1 MKKLFISSLIIG
13 ATAFAFGADNYNIGI
28 SWKGSGGV
36 DDWSNGNATF
46 SEDDAIFDY
55 QYYMQATGITTPGN
69 WGVEYWLYSEK
80 TSLKPYYSPSSLTFQ
95 NLSYEKN
102 GVLTAS
108 KLYLTS
114 KATGKTTLTVANDIT
129 FKMDASNTS
138 VVFQNTSSTQRFGLI
153 SAGGDFNIGTAD
165 QAEGVKGTLAIGGSG
180 SNIKE
185 LKITGATNVRTG
197 GTLRVFADTYTTGKI
212 TLDTASS
219 LTIGDGDTYG
229 NTLTVNGYSSTG
241 TSSAKIY
248 ANTVNITDTISLTNT
263 ETSTRTTI
271 YADSLSTKDIV
282 ASGNGWLYFFAKDVE
297 TNTTF
302 NVDGDIT
309 LSDNAKIMSQN
320 GTSFGSDNVRAD
332 ITMSGTSQLSFGFTT
347 NEKLSRNVYAGVI
360 TLNGESTS
368 SRPTINLIN
377 ITARQD
383 SHATWD
389 IKGLSGTQGNIT
401 IYAPGTNNTA
411 SLILS
416 IDEGKTYSYSGVIQ
430 NLYTIMTGTNSKG
443 VQYLR
448 GNLYNI
454 GTLESRG
461 GTLYING
468 THLTGTK
475 IRFNNGSGKLGIVS
489 ENSDYGELNVA
500 SIELNYRATLLL
512 DISDSVQDIITADGI
527 SVSATEVDGAL
538 KTFHIDFNLADDIV
552 LDKQY
557 RVFTAKNTL
566 NTNGTSLDLI
576 TSTNNLG
583 YDAEFSVADNSLYVI
598 FSTAVPEPAEWAMI
612 FGALALGLA
621 IYRRRK

>member
-13 ATAFAFGADNYNIGI
+13 ATAFAFGADNYNIGA
-28 SWKGSGGV
+28 SWRGSGGV

-69 WGVEYWLYSEK
+69 WGVDYWLYSEN

-95 NLSYEKN
+95 NLSYEKD

-219 LTIGDGDTYG
+219 LIIGDGDTYG

-282 ASGNGWLYFFAKDVE
+282 ASGNGWLYFYAKDVE

-302 NVDGDIT
+302 NVDGNIT

-320 GTSFGSDNVRAD
+320 GTSFGSNNVRAD
-332 ITMSGTSQLSFGFTT
+332 ITMSGTSMLSFGFATS
-347 NEKLSRNVYAGVI
+347 EKLSRNVYAGVI
-360 TLNGESTS
+360 TLNGVSTD

-383 SHATWD
+383 SHTTWD

-401 IYAPGTNNTA
+401 IYTPGTNNTA

-430 NLYTIMTGTNSKG
+430 NLHTIMTGTNSKG

-489 ENSDYGELNVA
+489 ENSDYGELNAA

-527 SVSATEVDGAL
+527 SVSATEVGGAL

-557 RVFTAKNTL
+557 RVFTAKSTL

-583 YDAEFSVADNSLYVI
+583 YDVEFSVADNSLYVI
-598 FSTAVPEPAEWAMI
+598 FSTAVPEPAEWAMV
-612 FGALALGLA
+612 FGALALGFA

>member
-13 ATAFAFGADNYNIGI
+13 ATAFAFGADNYNIGV

-36 DDWSNGNATF
+36 GDWSNGNATF
-46 SEDDAIFDY
+46 PEDDAIFDY

-69 WGVEYWLYSEK
+69 WGVDYWLYSEN

-95 NLSYEKN
+95 NLSYEKD

-138 VVFQNTSSTQRFGLI
+138 VVFQNTNSTQRFGLI

-219 LTIGDGDTYG
+219 LIIGDENTYG

-347 NEKLSRNVYAGVI
+347 SEKLSRNVYAGVI
-360 TLNGESTS
+360 TLDGVSTS

-430 NLYTIMTGTNSKG
+430 NLHTIMTGTSSKG

-454 GTLESRG
+454 GALESRG

-475 IRFNNGSGKLGIVS
+475 IRFNNGYGKLGIVS
-489 ENSDYGELNVA
+489 ENSDYGELNAA

-527 SVSATEVDGAL
+527 SVSATEVGGAL